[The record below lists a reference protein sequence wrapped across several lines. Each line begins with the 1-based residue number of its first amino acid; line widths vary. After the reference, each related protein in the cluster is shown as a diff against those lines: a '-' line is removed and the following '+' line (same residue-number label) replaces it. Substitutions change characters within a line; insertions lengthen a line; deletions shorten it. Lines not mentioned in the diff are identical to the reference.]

1 MKRVVLA
8 LGSNVG
14 DRSAFLEKSCE
25 LIGCRVGK
33 VVRFSSVYETEA
45 WGFDAAPFLNQVLLV
60 ETELSPED
68 VLAATQQI
76 EVELGRTCKSGH
88 ADDGTPVYHDR
99 TIDIDILLYEGVTC
113 ATDSLTIPHPLIAWR
128 DFVLLPLAELFGD
141 TVVPPFHQ
149 SFQQMLTKLKNEKG
163 KLKI

>member
-1 MKRVVLA
+1 MKQVVFA
-8 LGSNVG
+8 LGSNMG
-14 DRSAFLEKSCE
+14 DRAAYLEKSCE
-25 LIGCRVGK
+25 LIGCMVGQ
-33 VVRFSSVYETEA
+33 VVRCSRVYETEA

-76 EVELGRTCKSGH
+76 EVALGRTCKSGQ

-99 TIDIDILLYEGVTC
+99 TIDIDLLLYEGVAC
-113 ATDSLTIPHPLIAWR
+113 ATDSLTLPHPLIAQR
-128 DFVLLPLAELFGD
+128 EFVLLPLAELFGD

-149 SFQQMLTKLKNEKG
+149 SFQQMLAELKTEK
-163 KLKI
+163 